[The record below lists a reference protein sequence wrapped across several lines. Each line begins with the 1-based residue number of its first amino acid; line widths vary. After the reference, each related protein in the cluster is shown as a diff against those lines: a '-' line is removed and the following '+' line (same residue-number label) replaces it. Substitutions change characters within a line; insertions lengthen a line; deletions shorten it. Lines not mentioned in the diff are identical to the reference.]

1 MTAMASARAIL
12 GERFVRGAKC
22 ELLSD
27 DLHADAHRDLAQVHK
42 AAHAAEAA
50 RPKCRRRG
58 LLL

>member
-1 MTAMASARAIL
+1 
-12 GERFVRGAKC
+12 VRGAKC

-27 DLHADAHRDLAQVHK
+27 DLHADAHQDLAQVHE